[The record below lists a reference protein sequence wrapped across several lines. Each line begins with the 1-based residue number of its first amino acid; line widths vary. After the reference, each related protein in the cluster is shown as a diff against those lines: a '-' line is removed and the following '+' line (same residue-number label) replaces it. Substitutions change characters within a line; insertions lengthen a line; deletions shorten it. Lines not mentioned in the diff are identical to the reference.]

1 MGTKRFH
8 TDCPIPNCYT
18 YYPKKKERILKR
30 NKKEN
35 LQKISLIYLVYQ
47 IKHSIL
53 KLLIFFH
60 QNLRFILF
68 GSKQIVIF
76 TVFWSILIFE
86 QKICYESKNPCKFC
100 GKKLGSVAT
109 GLGV

>member
-53 KLLIFFH
+53 KLRILIFF
-60 QNLRFILF
+60 I
-68 GSKQIVIF
+68 
-76 TVFWSILIFE
+76 
-86 QKICYESKNPCKFC
+86 KICGLFVWFETDFNLFENQESPN
-100 GKKLGSVAT
+100 SVDKIFHF
-109 GLGV
+109 LVYLESLF